1 MNRVWRLIGSLGG
14 SKMAEAFFITLATNT
29 IIDIIS
35 APLYSALLQSQYQPL
50 KVDNPNLYTLLLNDS
65 RNLYIDTSDIR
76 SNELGGLFL
85 NACTGLYFLL
95 AIDEAHRPTIQPRR
109 MEHSDQ
115 NLYLRAWRYK
125 MIQIWQD
132 RLDLLG
138 VHDTGA
144 LRRSVQAGATNLT
157 PGKQNLTFRF
167 LEYDIYVDLGVGN
180 GYRHNNGG
188 DLKFLGKAYRTLHH
202 MGKPRER
209 RPWFNR
215 SWYISV
221 EVLKNH
227 LANILGDQ
235 FAGAFDNLTDR
246 QRG

>member
-14 SKMAEAFFITLATNT
+14 SKMAEAFFITLATDT

-65 RNLYIDTSDIR
+65 RNLYIYTSDLTN
-76 SNELGGLFL
+76 S
-85 NACTGLYFLL
+85 
-95 AIDEAHRPTIQPRR
+95 EASFSTPAQASTSYSPSTKPTDLQIQPRR

-144 LRRSVQAGATNLT
+144 LRRSVQAGATGLT

-167 LEYDIYVDLGVGN
+167 LEYGIYVDLGVGN
-180 GYRHNNGG
+180 GYRHDNGG